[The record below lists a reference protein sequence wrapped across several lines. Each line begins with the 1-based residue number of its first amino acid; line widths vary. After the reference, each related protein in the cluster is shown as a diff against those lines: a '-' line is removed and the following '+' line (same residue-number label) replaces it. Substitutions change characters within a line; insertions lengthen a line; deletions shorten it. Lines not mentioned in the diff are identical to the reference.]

1 MDIPRGGSSCPLF
14 PGRIGIW
21 NVSFR
26 DGRETEGPGKKTLG
40 ARMRT
45 NHKLKPHVKPGPGME
60 PRPQRMEGKRFYL
73 CASSAPNKRPK

>member
-1 MDIPRGGSSCPLF
+1 MDISRGRSSCPLF

-73 CASSAPNKRPK
+73 CASPAPNKRPK